1 MKYFPPLQ
9 AQFSASQ
16 IAMPA
21 VSQKLDQ
28 YWQQFHR
35 TDLTGRDGVRF
46 CLYSKTTLPAWRKP
60 VAALLLVP
68 GRIEAAQKYAELA
81 QDALCSGYQVFV
93 LDHRGQGLAQRPEPD
108 PQLGDVADFQLYV
121 NDLTLAISH
130 IRSQTDLPML
140 ALAHS
145 MGGAILYRYLQS
157 TALPLLDA
165 AVFSAPMFG
174 IPLGP
179 IPALSAMLT
188 RLMHQLNRLC
198 SRSGWFVPGQQRYQA
213 KPFTGNDLTNCAER
227 YQWFR
232 QLYVQYPAYQLGGVS
247 WAWLN
252 SALQACTLIQ
262 QKPRPV
268 LPMLILQAGADTVV
282 DNRAQHRLSQQW
294 NIPLIQIPAAKHELL
309 AGTDA
314 EREQVFRQ
322 INQWLEQLVA
332 SGPDE

>member
-1 MKYFPPLQ
+1 LKYFPPLQ
-9 AQFSASQ
+9 AQFSAGQ
-16 IAMPA
+16 IATPA
-21 VSQKLDQ
+21 VSQKLDH
-28 YWQQFHR
+28 YWQQFSR

-68 GRIEAAQKYAELA
+68 GRIEAAHKYAELA

-93 LDHRGQGLAQRPEPD
+93 LDHRGQGLAQRPAPD

-121 NDLTLAISH
+121 DDLTLAISH
-130 IRSQTDLPML
+130 IRSQTGLPML

-174 IPLGP
+174 IPVGP
-179 IPALSAMLT
+179 APAATALLA
-188 RLMHQLNRLC
+188 RLMHQLNRRC
-198 SRSGWFVPGQQRYQA
+198 SKNGWFVPGQTRYQP
-213 KPFTGNDLTNCAER
+213 KPFAGNDLTNCAER

-232 QLYVQYPAYQLGGVS
+232 QLYQQYPAYQLGGVS
-247 WAWLN
+247 WAWLDA
-252 SALQACTLIQ
+252 ALRACGQIQ
-262 QKPRPV
+262 QGCRPA
-268 LPMLILQAGADTVV
+268 LPMLMLQAGADTVV
-282 DNRAQHRLSQQW
+282 ANSAQDNLAEQQGIALQHIAGAR
-294 NIPLIQIPAAKHELL
+294 HELL

-314 EREQVFRQ
+314 ERAQVFSH
-322 INQWLEQLVA
+322 INQWLSQHEA
-332 SGPDE
+332 AGPDE